1 MKTSDKCSRRLFCW
15 SLAAVAWLGASLL
28 FLSTQSFA
36 ADKGEESTARFKLG
50 APIPPLPK
58 EAFTIVVIP
67 DTQHYIGKG
76 TKITKDSTDP
86 VTNHNLEL
94 QTRWIR
100 DHKADQ
106 NIVFV
111 SHVGDI
117 VDYNVPEQWAVAKQH
132 LDTLRGVVPFGLT
145 VGNHDMT
152 GKGDAH
158 LFQQTFPASSFKS
171 YPWYLGSF
179 EHTHEDQAVSA
190 NNVNSAQ
197 VFSVGG
203 MDFIHINLEC
213 NAPND
218 VLAWAGEVLEK
229 NASRRAFITTHMDL
243 GVMEKPKE
251 NDGYIHDPKGRMRW
265 VKCHGVRGNSAEQ
278 MWDRLYRKHAN
289 LGIVFSGDQSRVTA
303 MSETRSGDRGNVVYS
318 LLSDY
323 MSEPVL
329 RLYRFVPAE
338 NKIHV
343 VTCDV
348 RESRLVEATNY
359 VPETVKHQF
368 TLNYSMTK

>member
-1 MKTSDKCSRRLFCW
+1 MLLRLTT
-15 SLAAVAWLGASLL
+15 ALL
-28 FLSTQSFA
+28 CIACTAFA
-36 ADKGEESTARFKLG
+36 QKESTLHFKLG

-58 EAFTIVVIP
+58 DAFTVVVIP
-67 DTQHYIGKG
+67 DTQHYIGKA
-76 TKITKDSTDP
+76 TKITPTSTDP
-86 VTNHNLEL
+86 VTNAHLEW
-94 QTRWIR
+94 QTKWIR
-100 DHKADQ
+100 EHKADQ

-117 VDYNVPEQWAVAKQH
+117 VDYNVPEQWAIAQQH

-152 GKGDAH
+152 GKGDAR
-158 LFQQTFPASSFKS
+158 LFQEHFPASSFKS
-171 YPWYLGSF
+171 YPWYLGCY
-179 EHTHEDQAVSA
+179 EHTHDDQTVSA

-197 VFSVGG
+197 LFSAGG
-203 MDFIHINLEC
+203 LDFIHINLEC

-218 VLAWAGEVLEK
+218 VLAWASDVLTK
-229 NASRRAFITTHMDL
+229 HANRRAFITTHMDL
-243 GVMEKPKE
+243 GVLDKPKE
-251 NDGYIHDPKGRMRW
+251 NDGFIHDPKGRMRW

-303 MSETRSGDRGNVVYS
+303 MSETRTGDHGNVVYS

-323 MSEPVL
+323 MSEPVV
-329 RLYRFVPAE
+329 RLYRFVPSE

-348 RESRLVEATNY
+348 RDSLLVESTPY
-359 VPETVKHQF
+359 VPEKEKHQF
-368 TLNYSMTK
+368 VLDYSMTK